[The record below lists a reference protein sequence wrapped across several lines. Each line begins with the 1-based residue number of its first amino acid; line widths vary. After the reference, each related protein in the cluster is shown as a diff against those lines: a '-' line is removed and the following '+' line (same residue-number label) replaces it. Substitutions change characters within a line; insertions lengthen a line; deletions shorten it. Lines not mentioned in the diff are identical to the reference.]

1 MCSSARSFYRT
12 IAVLIALLACSL
24 VLSAAVPEGWY
35 LAGSNP
41 ADYEAGVDSQAVR
54 NAHPS
59 AYLKAKR
66 PGAEGFGTLMQDV
79 SAAKYAGKRV
89 RFNASVKAQ
98 GVQGWAGLW
107 MRIDKGTGTVAFD
120 NMENRPIK
128 GTADWRSCDVVLDV
142 PPDATGIFFGVLLS
156 GPGTVWLNSVKVEV
170 VGNDVPVTGKG
181 AAPQKDEPANVN
193 FDK

>member
-1 MCSSARSFYRT
+1 MCSSVCSSRGGP
-12 IAVLIALLACSL
+12 AVLVLLLTFSL

-41 ADYEAGVDSQAVR
+41 DDYEAGVDSQVIH
-54 NAHPS
+54 NSHPS

-66 PGAEGFGTLMQDV
+66 RTAEGFGTLMQDV

-89 RFNASVKAQ
+89 RFNAFVKGQ

-107 MRIDKGTGTVAFD
+107 MRVDKGTGTVAFD

-128 GTADWRSCDVVLDV
+128 GTADWRSYDVVLDV
-142 PPDATGIFFGVLLS
+142 SPDATGIFFGVLLS

-170 VGNDVPVTGKG
+170 VGSDVPVTGKG
-181 AAPQKDEPANVN
+181 SAPQRDEPANVN